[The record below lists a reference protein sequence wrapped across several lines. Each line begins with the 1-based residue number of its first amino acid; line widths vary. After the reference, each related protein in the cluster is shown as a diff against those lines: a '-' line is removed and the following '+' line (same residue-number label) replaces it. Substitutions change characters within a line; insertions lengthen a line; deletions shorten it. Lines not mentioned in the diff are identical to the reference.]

1 MWKLSKNKHTQ
12 MYILDQISHEEN
24 LAFRAS
30 LDISRDH
37 ITSLLYSIMLSVISI
52 VYVNLSL
59 VFICNENN

>member
-1 MWKLSKNKHTQ
+1 